1 MIHVSIAYSGR
12 VPGLGKG
19 PFTAVP
25 VSEVLYKKI
34 KAQGFPVKI
43 VEAENRKVSIS
54 VKPPV
59 IEVATIAAPSNET
72 VPADTED
79 SAKLD
84 EDSVDVQTE
93 TPEEAKEEVEESV
106 STGTESNKDYESMT
120 KDDLELL
127 VSDSVKRPVRYGK
140 AWLIKQLTTKA
151 E

>member
-59 IEVATIAAPSNET
+59 IEVAAITVPSNEAI
-72 VPADTED
+72 PADTED
-79 SAKLD
+79 SAKL
-84 EDSVDVQTE
+84 EETSVDVQTE
-93 TPEEAKEEVEESV
+93 TPEEVKEEVEESV
-106 STGTESNKDYESMT
+106 STGTESGKDYESMT
-120 KDDLELL
+120 KEDLELL
-127 VSDSVKRPVRYGK
+127 VPDSIKRPVRYGK
-140 AWLIKQLTTKA
+140 AWLIKQLTPKA

>member
-93 TPEEAKEEVEESV
+93 TPEEAKEEGLKNE
-106 STGTESNKDYESMT
+106 T
-120 KDDLELL
+120 
-127 VSDSVKRPVRYGK
+127 
-140 AWLIKQLTTKA
+140 IH
-151 E
+151 